1 MLHYLKKGAEK
12 KEGLARHSKAI
23 LDLCLELE
31 PRDFKRCQG
40 SRSLPDEKRNPRW

>member
-12 KEGLARHSKAI
+12 KEGLARHLKAI
-23 LDLCLELE
+23 LDVYLGQE

-40 SRSLPDEKRNPRW
+40 SQSLPDEKQ